1 MIAAINS
8 SVSALKAASTSL
20 AARADNI
27 ANIRTNARVD
37 EVSIDRSSRREPAEE
52 IFRPTRP
59 SFVAR
64 ERGGVDVQFE
74 PVDPSHRIVFDP
86 RDAKANED
94 GLVAA
99 PNVNLEENLVGALQD
114 RAMFLANLAVIR
126 TADEMTGA
134 LLDDEV

>member
-1 MIAAINS
+1 MITVVRS

-20 AARADNI
+20 SARADNI
-27 ANIRTNARVD
+27 ANVRTNARVD
-37 EVSIDRSSRREPAEE
+37 RVSIDRSSRREPAEN

-64 ERGGVDVQFE
+64 EHGGVDVE
-74 PVDPSHRIVFDP
+74 VAPADPSHRVVFDP
-86 RDAKANED
+86 RDAKADQD

-99 PNVNLEENLVGALQD
+99 PNVNLEENLVGARQD
-114 RAMFLANLAVIR
+114 RAMFLANLAVIW

-134 LLDDEV
+134 LLDDEA

>member
-1 MIAAINS
+1 MITAVGS
-8 SVSALKAASTSL
+8 SVSALSAASISL
-20 AARADNI
+20 SARADNI
-27 ANIRTNARVD
+27 ANVRTNARVD
-37 EVSIDRSSRREPAEE
+37 EVSINRTSRREPAEE

-59 SFVAR
+59 NFIAR
-64 ERGGVDVQFE
+64 EQGGVDVE
-74 PVDPSHRIVFDP
+74 IERVDPSHRIIFDP

-114 RAMFLANLAVIR
+114 RTMFMANLAVIR
-126 TADEMTGA
+126 TEDEMIGA